1 MLRLAELSV
10 GASDDFGGVG
20 VLIAQNQRGHRFRPA
35 GAFDADDATCFDL
48 GLAIERGLQVVRVY
62 VQPGGG
68 DDHVFF
74 AAFEKDVPFGVHLAH
89 IAGS

>member
-35 GAFDADDATCFDL
+35 RPSTPTTQLALTSGWRLSAASRSSGYMFNPAAVTITSFC
-48 GLAIERGLQVVRVY
+48 GL
-62 VQPGGG
+62 
-68 DDHVFF
+68 
-74 AAFEKDVPFGVHLAH
+74 
-89 IAGS
+89 